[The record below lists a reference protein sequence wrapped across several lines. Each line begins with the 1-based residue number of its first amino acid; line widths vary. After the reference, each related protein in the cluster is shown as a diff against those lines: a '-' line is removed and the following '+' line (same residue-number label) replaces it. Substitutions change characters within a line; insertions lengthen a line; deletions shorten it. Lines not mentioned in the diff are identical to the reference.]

1 MVSLH
6 FCENLDKIAKSDT
19 RGATLARAAG
29 SLWLAGPRQLAR
41 AHRLPLVTHPAARS
55 AGLSAGSGNA
65 APFPLRPGVAR
76 HQSRSRR
83 DRGSVASFSING
95 TLRGADVITDH
106 GAEYVVLAQWLPASL
121 TPPHVVSIF
130 SFIRTFLCF
139 LGSPS
144 SAAPEKKKKKKEE
157 EKKGDF
163 FYVGLT
169 LG

>member
-41 AHRLPLVTHPAARS
+41 AHRLPLVTHLAACS

-83 DRGSVASFSING
+83 DRGSG

-106 GAEYVVLAQWLPASL
+106 GAEYVVIVQRIPASIIPQL
-121 TPPHVVSIF
+121 VVSIF
-130 SFIRTFLCF
+130 SFIRTFLRF

-144 SAAPEKKKKKKEE
+144 SAAPEKKKEVEKR
-157 EKKGDF
+157 EKKRKK
-163 FYVGLT
+163 Y
-169 LG
+169 

>member
-6 FCENLDKIAKSDT
+6 FCENLDKIAKSGT

-83 DRGSVASFSING
+83 DRGSVASFSITAHSAEPTQSQTTARSTSSSPSG
-95 TLRGADVITDH
+95 FRRRYFFLRFEPGR
-106 GAEYVVLAQWLPASL
+106 GLPG
-121 TPPHVVSIF
+121 F
-130 SFIRTFLCF
+130 GR
-139 LGSPS
+139 LGSEPGRTY
-144 SAAPEKKKKKKEE
+144 ACIGRPR
-157 EKKGDF
+157 
-163 FYVGLT
+163 
-169 LG
+169 LGT